1 MIPDGLERDG
11 EGWKLSVRICL
22 IHGHMRQLF
31 SQSGQWDTEAY
42 GVPLHAAHIGLA
54 SALFSEQLMTH
65 TPRLGVRMTKEER
78 AERPA
83 LTNQGYRISR
93 AFIGDEFADQLE
105 FPKQRSFHI
114 LPALRLER
122 QISKTIGRLLPGRA
136 ASRKA
141 QALDSLLN
149 AATPDDFA
157 MGISY
162 RLPVTIGNDPSRPW

>member
-1 MIPDGLERDG
+1 MIPDALERDG
-11 EGWKLSVRICL
+11 EDWKLSVRIRL

-65 TPRLGVRMTKEER
+65 TRRLGVRMMEEER
-78 AERPA
+78 ASFMPIWR
-83 LTNQGYRISR
+83 
-93 AFIGDEFADQLE
+93 
-105 FPKQRSFHI
+105 RSAW
-114 LPALRLER
+114 LMGVP
-122 QISKTIGRLLPGRA
+122 KTILFRSESDAAELGRLVRLLPGRA

-162 RLPVTIGNDPSRPW
+162 RLPVTIGDDPSRPW